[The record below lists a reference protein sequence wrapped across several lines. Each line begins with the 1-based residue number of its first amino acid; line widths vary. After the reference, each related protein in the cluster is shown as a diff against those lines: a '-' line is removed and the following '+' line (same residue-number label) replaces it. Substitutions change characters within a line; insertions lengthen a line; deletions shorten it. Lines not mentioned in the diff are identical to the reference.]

1 MRDGQMQKRK
11 GFLKTRFAASDDL
24 SRRTNVAKEKWKGGR
39 GVEGGVETIA
49 VFLQL
54 NLN

>member
-11 GFLKTRFAASDDL
+11 GFLKTRFVASDDL

-39 GVEGGVETIA
+39 GVEEGETIA